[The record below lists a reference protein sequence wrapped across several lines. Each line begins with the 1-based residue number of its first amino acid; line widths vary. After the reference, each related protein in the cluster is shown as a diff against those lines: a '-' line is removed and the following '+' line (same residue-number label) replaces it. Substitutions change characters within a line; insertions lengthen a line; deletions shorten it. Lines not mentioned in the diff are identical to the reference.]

1 MLRRTRLGAFRIL
14 ALPAWFAAFNRALLF
29 GGLTAVAGYR
39 PLGAKPRSRAA
50 MRSAVSSAAAD
61 PADIPDDDLFLV
73 PQRSPAQARATERQA
88 DDVVSDLQAEV
99 GRMGADILQ
108 ALT

>member
-1 MLRRTRLGAFRIL
+1 
-14 ALPAWFAAFNRALLF
+14 LPAWFAAFNRALLF
-29 GGLTAVAGYR
+29 GGLAAVAGYR

-50 MRSAVSSAAAD
+50 VQSAARSAAAD

-73 PQRSPAQARATERQA
+73 PHRAQAQAGATERQG

-99 GRMGADILQ
+99 GRMGADIVQ